1 MPISAGTVVDK
12 ISEVRSK
19 IAVFEGLVLHL
30 KSNYL
35 PSDAGD
41 PEMKFYRGDYAP
53 VPASHVEASIGDME
67 QHLLDLREQLAQW
80 EGIIIELEGTG
91 PGSRGVVAVKKN
103 KKETTDGTPR

>member
-1 MPISAGTVVDK
+1 MAISAGTVVDK

-19 IAVFEGLVLHL
+19 IAVFEGLILHL

-53 VPASHVEASIGDME
+53 VPSSHVESAIIDVE
-67 QHLLDLREQLAQW
+67 HHLLDLREQLSQW
-80 EGIIIELEGTG
+80 EGIVIELDEPAPNTNKAAGI
-91 PGSRGVVAVKKN
+91 KKN
-103 KKETTDGTPR
+103 RKEASDGTSR

>member
-1 MPISAGTVVDK
+1 MAISAGTVVDK

-19 IAVFEGLVLHL
+19 IAVFEGLILHL

-53 VPASHVEASIGDME
+53 VPSSHVDSAVVDIEH
-67 QHLLDLREQLAQW
+67 HLLDLREQLSQW
-80 EGIIIELEGTG
+80 EGIVIELDEPSPTLNKASGM
-91 PGSRGVVAVKKN
+91 KKN
-103 KKETTDGTPR
+103 RKEASDGTAR